1 MIKPIPG
8 WQHMSRAQ
16 FDLHVLIALL
26 VALAVAAGTA
36 VPRLVSQA
44 ADAEI
49 TGAVAEAGRRAD
61 VAVTFPW
68 NDDPNSS
75 PQLAP
80 DSAGAIESMRVDV
93 AADVPEA
100 LADVLG
106 PPVTVM
112 TSPPLKAGAVDARP
126 ILVRL
131 AYVSGDGAA
140 DVTWAQGDAPGPG
153 PSAAAL
159 AEGAA
164 PIVEVGVSAAVADAW
179 GVKPGDERLL
189 PGATVVR
196 VSGIFVPVEPQAG
209 GWMQVP
215 QLLAPREIGGS
226 EPRIDAA
233 VLLGDDSLPYALYA
247 LGDSVFTHVFVLSPV
262 PDRVSVDSATTVA
275 TEARG
280 LSSGR
285 HTFSFYGRAATVST
299 SLDRVIDEAIG
310 RTDAAR
316 AQAMVMLAGVL
327 AASMLAISLAGEALA
342 RRRAS
347 LAQLMRKRGASRTRI
362 AVSFGAEAAMVS
374 VGAGAL
380 GWALVLFVHG
390 GTSWWVAL
398 PVIAAI
404 VAPAAALTR
413 TAHAAT
419 SREAPALG
427 TRRRR
432 VAAGGLVLLNLLLW
446 AVALGT
452 SRPPAAAVVL
462 APVAASVLI
471 AAGAVRV
478 VPWLAGT
485 WRRVMRR
492 RRGAAGLIASAHVL
506 APLAAVAAVITGS
519 ALVAV
524 VVVADASARAAGE
537 RASWDVVGADAVAQS
552 TYGAPLP
559 DGSEQIAAGASE
571 YALAAVEERVQIFD
585 EGFDDSV
592 TVVAV
597 DPVAI
602 AGVLER
608 ARHHEVREF
617 EVLLGDVGA
626 PEAIPVLASGV
637 PDREGLTLRW
647 EGRRVAVD
655 VVGGVPALPEGVTAG
670 GPVVVVSRVALE
682 SASGLEISPTHVW
695 LNGDGST
702 EAAAALKASGA
713 NVTVRSAWVEA
724 LTESPVA
731 QRGEELTSMTVAA
744 TALVTIASVVMWCLA
759 GSAARSRTFARMAVL
774 GFASR
779 YRRRTGLASA
789 VVPVAVAALIGVT
802 SGVVMSSAL
811 VAPLGL
817 DALAGG
823 AHIDLVV
830 PWWLWAF
837 PLVCACVAAVTSLR
851 GASVG
856 PFRLGSVL
864 REG

>member
-8 WQHMSRAQ
+8 WQHVSRAQ
-16 FDLHVLIALL
+16 VGLHVLIALL
-26 VALAVAAGTA
+26 VVLAVAAGTA
-36 VPRLVSQA
+36 VPLLVSQA

-49 TGAVAEAGRRAD
+49 ARAVANAGRRAD

-68 NDDPNSS
+68 YDDPNSAR
-75 PQLAP
+75 QLAP
-80 DSAGAIESMRVDV
+80 DSAGAIESMRSDV

-112 TSPPLKAGAVDARP
+112 TSPPLKAGALDARP
-126 ILVRL
+126 LMIRL
-131 AYVSGDGAA
+131 AYVAGEGAA
-140 DVTWAQGDAPGPG
+140 DVTWLQGNAPGPG
-153 PSAAAL
+153 PSAADL

-179 GVKPGDERLL
+179 GVEPGDERTLG
-189 PGATVVR
+189 GATGVR
-196 VSGIFVPVEPQAG
+196 VSGIFVPVDPRAG
-209 GWMQVP
+209 GWVQVP
-215 QLLAPREIGGS
+215 PLLAPRQIGGS

-285 HTFSFYGRAATVST
+285 HTFSFYGRTATVST
-299 SLDRVIDEAIG
+299 SLDRVVDDAIG

-327 AASMLAISLAGEALA
+327 AASILAISLSGEALA

-347 LAQLMRKRGASRTRI
+347 LAQLMRRRGASRATI
-362 AVSFGAEAAMVS
+362 AVLFGGEAAIVS
-374 VGAGAL
+374 VGAGVL
-380 GWALVLFVHG
+380 GWAVALNVPG
-390 GTSWWVAL
+390 RISWWVAL
-398 PVIAAI
+398 PVLAAI

-413 TAHAAT
+413 AAHAAT
-419 SREAPALG
+419 YRGATALDV
-427 TRRRR
+427 RRRR
-432 VAAGGLVLLNLLLW
+432 VAAGGLVLANLLLW

-452 SRPPAAAVVL
+452 SRPPADVVVL

-471 AAGAVRV
+471 AAVAVRA
-478 VPWLAGT
+478 VPWLSST
-485 WRRVMRR
+485 WRRVIRR

-506 APLAAVAAVITGS
+506 APLAAVAAVVTGS

-537 RASWDVVGADAVAQS
+537 RASWEVVGADAVAQS

-571 YALAAVEERVQIFD
+571 YAVATVEERVQIFAD
-585 EGFDDSV
+585 AFDAYV

-597 DPVAI
+597 DPA
-602 AGVLER
+602 AMARVLEHVR
-608 ARHHEVREF
+608 NDEVREF
-617 EVLLGDVGA
+617 DVLVGDEKG
-626 PEAIPVLASGV
+626 PQAIPVLASGV
-637 PDREGLTLRW
+637 PDRAGLILRW

-655 VVGGVPALPEGVTAG
+655 VVGGVPDLPKGVTAG

-682 SASGLEISPTHVW
+682 GASGLEVNPTHVW

-702 EAAAALKASGA
+702 EAAAGLTAAGA
-713 NVTVRSAWVEA
+713 NVTVRSAWVAA

-731 QRGEELTSMTVAA
+731 QRGEALTLMTVGA
-744 TALVTIASVVMWCLA
+744 TALVTIASVIMWCLA

-774 GFASR
+774 GFPSG
-779 YRRRTGLASA
+779 YRRRTGVASA
-789 VVPVAVAALIGVT
+789 VAPVAIAALAGIA
-802 SGVVMSSAL
+802 SGVVMSSTLA
-811 VAPLGL
+811 APLGL

-830 PWWLWAF
+830 PWWLWVF
-837 PLVCACVAAVTSLR
+837 PLVCAGVAAVTSLR